1 MSGSKRRR
9 AEAAGRPVRGRP
21 RHRTRP
27 APWRAWG
34 PVAVAVAAA
43 VVWLVAPAV
52 GAPWWSPL
60 AGRHAAAPAGAGP
73 GDPAAQAR
81 AAPEPVQSFPF
92 EGFEHVPLGTSIA
105 YRTDPPTSG
114 PHYDM
119 VAQPGF
125 YEDRTPAPGLL
136 VHNLEHGHVVIYYS
150 RGLLGTEARS
160 YLQELTQRYR
170 GTWDAVLAVPRDD
183 DRYELI
189 LTAWQHMQ
197 RLPAF
202 ERQAVDAFVDRFR
215 GRGPE
220 HPVR

>member
-1 MSGSKRRR
+1 M
-9 AEAAGRPVRGRP
+9 AALVLG
-21 RHRTRP
+21 
-27 APWRAWG
+27 
-34 PVAVAVAAA
+34 
-43 VVWLVAPAV
+43 VWLVAPVA

-60 AGRHAAAPAGAGP
+60 VGTREATPGGGSTREQADAGTVPP
-73 GDPAAQAR
+73 
-81 AAPEPVQSFPF
+81 PEPVQWF
-92 EGFEHVPLGTSIA
+92 ESEGYDHVPIGTPIT
-105 YRTDPPTSG
+105 YKTDPPTSG
-114 PHYDM
+114 PHYDP

-125 YEDRTPAPGLL
+125 YEERAPAPGFL

-150 RGLLGTEARS
+150 KTRLSPEARR
-160 YLQELTQRYR
+160 YLQELTRRYR
-170 GTWDAVLAVPRDD
+170 GDWDAVLAVPRDD

-202 ERQAVDAFVDRFR
+202 DRAAVDAFIDRFR